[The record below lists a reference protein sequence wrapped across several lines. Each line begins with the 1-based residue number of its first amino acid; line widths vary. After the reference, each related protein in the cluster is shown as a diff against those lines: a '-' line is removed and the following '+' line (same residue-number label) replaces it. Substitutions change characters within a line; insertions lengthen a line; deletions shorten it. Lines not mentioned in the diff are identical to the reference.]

1 MANNVTLY
9 EMSMDI
15 REALDELEASVNEDG
30 ELVIDEGRWEAM
42 TARLDGLKLTFEQKA
57 TAVAGYCEELLATAS
72 AVKEAKD
79 KMAKRQKAIEN
90 KAKRLKQYLLDQMD
104 AAGIRKI
111 EGPQLRI
118 TLGKVAPAVEVLD
131 EAQIPARW
139 WKPQPPV
146 LDKAGLRAALK
157 AGEDIPGAKLGAPGR
172 SVRIA

>member
-79 KMAKRQKAIEN
+79 KMAKK
-90 KAKRLKQYLLDQMD
+90 
-104 AAGIRKI
+104 
-111 EGPQLRI
+111 
-118 TLGKVAPAVEVLD
+118 
-131 EAQIPARW
+131 
-139 WKPQPPV
+139 
-146 LDKAGLRAALK
+146 
-157 AGEDIPGAKLGAPGR
+157 
-172 SVRIA
+172 